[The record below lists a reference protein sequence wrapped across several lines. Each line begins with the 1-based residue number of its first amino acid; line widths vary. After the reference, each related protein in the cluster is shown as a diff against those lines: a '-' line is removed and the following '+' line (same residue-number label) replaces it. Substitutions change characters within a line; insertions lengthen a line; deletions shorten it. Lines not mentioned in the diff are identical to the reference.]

1 MGARTRASTLNERR
15 EKNFGAVH
23 AAQMD
28 DGMDEKIRVLL
39 TACFTGPQDAVFQTR
54 RYFHD
59 PYPHRWIVRDER
71 GNLAAHVGVHERC
84 MVADGR
90 RHSGGIDLVTNC
102 SAARPEPKIVA
113 SSSCR

>member
-54 RYFHD
+54 RYFND
-59 PYPHRWIVRDER
+59 PYPHRWIVRDDR
-71 GNLAAHVGVHERC
+71 GALPHMSAC
-84 MVADGR
+84 T
-90 RHSGGIDLVTNC
+90 SGAWWRTGDVMLEGSIL
-102 SAARPEPKIVA
+102 
-113 SSSCR
+113 